1 MYNYI
6 VYTCACNISIWLPIL
21 CLLPNP
27 FEFIPIGKF
36 RIYIMD
42 CRDWVFFFFFFFG
55 CVCVLLQKS
64 VLRLTC
70 FFDFLLCTKN
80 NILYKTIP
88 STFVVKPELN
98 LAYYSSLQVTTEK
111 RSLSQYMQIPTWRE
125 KDGSHEVKV
134 IIAHSIIVQTGLR
147 NCLFTFIQFSRLW
160 FVNITKLL
168 FLNPFSFFGG
178 IIFVLKFCIK
188 LVFLLFFSL

>member
-42 CRDWVFFFFFFFG
+42 CQDWFCFFFVFG
-55 CVCVLLQKS
+55 VCVCVLLQKS

-98 LAYYSSLQVTTEK
+98 LAYYSAYKLQ
-111 RSLSQYMQIPTWRE
+111 L
-125 KDGSHEVKV
+125 G
-134 IIAHSIIVQTGLR
+134 
-147 NCLFTFIQFSRLW
+147 
-160 FVNITKLL
+160 
-168 FLNPFSFFGG
+168 NPSP
-178 IIFVLKFCIK
+178 KIK
-188 LVFLLFFSL
+188 LQLGKDDSQSLTVYVDSHVRKRGLMKWR

>member
-6 VYTCACNISIWLPIL
+6 VYMCACNISIWLPIL

-42 CRDWVFFFFFFFG
+42 CRDWFFFG
-55 CVCVLLQKS
+55 VCVCVLLQKS
-64 VLRLTC
+64 VLSV
-70 FFDFLLCTKN
+70 FLLCTKN

-98 LAYYSSLQVTTEK
+98 LAYYSAYKLQLGK
-111 RSLSQYMQIPTWRE
+111 PSP
-125 KDGSHEVKV
+125 K
-134 IIAHSIIVQTGLR
+134 
-147 NCLFTFIQFSRLW
+147 
-160 FVNITKLL
+160 
-168 FLNPFSFFGG
+168 
-178 IIFVLKFCIK
+178 IK
-188 LVFLLFFSL
+188 LQLGKDHSQSLTVYADSYVRKRGLMKWR